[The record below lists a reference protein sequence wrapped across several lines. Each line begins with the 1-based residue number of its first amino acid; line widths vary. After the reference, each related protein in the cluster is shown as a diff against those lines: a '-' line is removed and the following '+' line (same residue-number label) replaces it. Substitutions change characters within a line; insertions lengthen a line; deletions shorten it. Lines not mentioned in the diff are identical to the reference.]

1 MSQQHRQKNL
11 NSTFTNAG
19 LPPAEENTLEDTRAN
34 IDRLF
39 AQAAENFENLHSG
52 DSRQFLERSRQTGGQ

>member
-1 MSQQHRQKNL
+1 MSNQNRQKE
-11 NSTFTNAG
+11 TNRTSINEA
-19 LPPAEENTLEDTRAN
+19 LPPAEESRLGDTRAN

-52 DSRQFLERSRQTGGQ
+52 DSREFLERSRQTGGQ